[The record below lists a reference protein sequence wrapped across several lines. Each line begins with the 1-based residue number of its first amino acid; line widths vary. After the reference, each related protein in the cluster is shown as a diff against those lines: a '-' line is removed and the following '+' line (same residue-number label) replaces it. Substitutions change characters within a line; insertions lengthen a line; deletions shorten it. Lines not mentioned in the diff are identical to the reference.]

1 MSVNESYELRNIQGS
16 QKGASLNQG
25 EQMSSSN
32 ESFWKVKI
40 LEFRPVKPP
49 CVTVCV
55 LFIAFPAIQW
65 KSTQFICRQWVLHL
79 VCAQCCLHAVISD
92 VLSVPIQTLFLTAQ
106 LVTSFSHSL
115 GMGYRQSH
123 EALHLSSRRSGG
135 RGRCHEE
142 ACRLNKLLL
151 SLQSWVSSLHILLTH
166 AKWETVAITTWL
178 L

>member
-1 MSVNESYELRNIQGS
+1 M
-16 QKGASLNQG
+16 
-25 EQMSSSN
+25 
-32 ESFWKVKI
+32 
-40 LEFRPVKPP
+40 
-49 CVTVCV
+49 
-55 LFIAFPAIQW
+55 AFPAIQS
-65 KSTQFICRQWVLHL
+65 KSTQFISRQWVLHL

-92 VLSVPIQTLFLTAQ
+92 MLSLSIQTLFLTTQ
-106 LVTSFSHSL
+106 LVTSFSLSL

-166 AKWETVAITTWL
+166 AKWETGAITTWL
-178 L
+178 LQCNGNQAVKHCIMLISRKKRDWEQTWNHPVGLTGTLLPCASVSLLENDK